1 MYFDDPLVKVSAI
14 DRAGNKVQ
22 TSFKNNNSQ
31 RVFYHF
37 KAPANQFYVEPLTP
51 YLYREKNDSLEVK
64 ANGQCGQI
72 YYQPMVDEKATQL
85 VKWKMEKI
93 NPIDPLEVKD
103 LEFEIY
109 SQQDTDLNM
118 VYSLAI

>member
-1 MYFDDPLVKVSAI
+1 LVAKFASFANSPINYDQTKSTAQIKLEFNVQDRCLGMYFDDPLVKVSAI

-72 YYQPMVDEKATQL
+72 YY
-85 VKWKMEKI
+85 
-93 NPIDPLEVKD
+93 
-103 LEFEIY
+103 
-109 SQQDTDLNM
+109 
-118 VYSLAI
+118 